1 MNMREL
7 VDSVP
12 RHITDALNIGI
23 NADIKPYDRSFTN
36 ILIAG
41 LGGSGI
47 GGKIISQLVADDCKL
62 PIVICNDYFLPTFV
76 DDKTL
81 VIACSYSGNT
91 EETLSALDD
100 AKRKG
105 ASIAAVTSGGKLAEM
120 ANANNYPHIVIPSGN
135 PPRAMLAYSI
145 TSLLFL
151 LEGFN
156 LVSEKYTDYLG
167 ETAVFL
173 ENNKEEITSNAKH
186 IAAFLHSKTPVLY
199 ADAAYEGLIIRWR
212 QQINEN
218 AKMLCWHHVLPEMNH
233 NELVGWAGG
242 SDQLAVLLI
251 RDHNDY
257 KRTSFRMET
266 SKEIFFKYTPHI
278 YEVFAKG
285 ENRLA
290 KTLYLSWIGDWV
302 SVYLSDLKGVDPTEV
317 KVIDHLKGKLSRF
330 D

>member
-1 MNMREL
+1 MREL

-12 RHITDALNIGI
+12 HQIKDALSIGR
-23 NADIKPYDRSFTN
+23 NAGIKPYERSFN
-36 ILIAG
+36 SVLIAG

-47 GGKIISQLVADDCKL
+47 GGKIVSQLVADDCKL
-62 PIVICNDYFLPTFV
+62 PILTCNDYFLPAFV

-105 ASIAAVTSGGKLAEM
+105 AAIAAVTSGGKLADL
-120 ANANNYPHIVIPSGN
+120 AKQNNYPHIIIPGGN
-135 PPRAMLAYSI
+135 PPRSMLAYSL

-151 LEGFN
+151 FEGFN
-156 LVSEKYTDYLG
+156 LVNEKYTDYL
-167 ETAVFL
+167 ENAASFL
-173 ENNKEEITSNAKH
+173 ESNRSEIMTKAEEIARF
-186 IAAFLHSKTPVLY
+186 FLAKTPVLY
-199 ADAAYEGLIIRWR
+199 ADAAYEGLVVRWR

-218 AKMLCWHHVLPEMNH
+218 SKMLCWHHVLPEMNH

-242 SDQLAVLLI
+242 HNQLAVLLI

-266 SKEIFFKYTPHI
+266 SKEIFAKYTPHVH
-278 YEVFAKG
+278 EVFAKG

-290 KTLYLSWIGDWV
+290 KTIYLSWLGDWV
-302 SVYLSDLKGVDPTEV
+302 SVLLADLKGVDPTEV
-317 KVIDHLKGKLSRF
+317 KVIDHLKGELSRF
-330 D
+330 N